1 MGNCG
6 IWFRV
11 SFTPFSQ
18 RGLRLFGS
26 DSDLSI
32 TVVGGARL
40 GEPRWA
46 PLGLRFVDHRRR
58 WGSARLEHRRF
69 GHRRRGSGGGGGGGG
84 GGDGGEAAA
93 GGGVIASK

>member
-1 MGNCG
+1 MGLG
-6 IWFRV
+6 SESRV
-11 SFTPFSQ
+11 
-18 RGLRLFGS
+18 GLRS

-40 GEPRWA
+40 GQPRWA
-46 PLGLRFVDHRRR
+46 PLGLKFVDHRRR

-69 GHRRRGSGGGGGGGG
+69 GHHRRGSGGGGGGGG

-93 GGGVIASK
+93 VVVMIASK